1 MTRIGYVLKVYPRFS
16 ETFIVTE
23 ILAREAHG
31 DDLSIYALRP
41 TTDAR
46 FHPELARVQAE
57 VTWIPRPA
65 LAIGLWAE
73 LVNIIK
79 HPTLRDNFLRILPEL
94 VELPA
99 DEVAQGVA
107 LAQSVHN
114 DGITH
119 LHAHFASLPGRMAWM
134 ASKITGIPYTLTTHA
149 KDIFHKSVDSTWL
162 RRSCRDRPG
171 DRHQPVQQNLPG

>member
-57 VTWIPRPA
+57 VT
-65 LAIGLWAE
+65 
-73 LVNIIK
+73 
-79 HPTLRDNFLRILPEL
+79 
-94 VELPA
+94 
-99 DEVAQGVA
+99 
-107 LAQSVHN
+107 
-114 DGITH
+114 
-119 LHAHFASLPGRMAWM
+119 
-134 ASKITGIPYTLTTHA
+134 
-149 KDIFHKSVDSTWL
+149 
-162 RRSCRDRPG
+162 
-171 DRHQPVQQNLPG
+171 